1 MAPSMGAEDF
11 AYMLEKIPGSYI
23 WLGAGEGKSGCMLH
37 NSKYDFNDDI
47 LPLGIAYWEQLVKSE
62 MPLDN
67 IDRLVL
73 NLLIYM
79 FHEKYFISNYSSYFY
94 CDINNNICN

>member
-1 MAPSMGAEDF
+1 MTINDTESSEKAIEVLSNLFGKDSVKTNMAPSMGAEDF

-62 MPLDN
+62 MPL
-67 IDRLVL
+67 R
-73 NLLIYM
+73 
-79 FHEKYFISNYSSYFY
+79 
-94 CDINNNICN
+94 